1 MFEDI
6 IRLFNETALKFG
18 LSERYSALASEGA
31 AFIGLVIVAFFL
43 YYVSWFV
50 IKKTLIV
57 FIRRSENNF
66 DDILVEN
73 KVLSR
78 ASYFVPSYIISKFA
92 PYTLPSFPV
101 AFEFVQKSIEVYVVF
116 VWMILLTAL
125 VSSLYQFY
133 NTLDVSKNKPIKG
146 FTQVIKLVVYIVGGL
161 MIIATIV
168 GQNLGSLVIGLGT
181 LSAVLML
188 IFKDPILGFVG
199 GLQLSLNDMVRIGD
213 WISMPK
219 YGADGDVLEITLTTV
234 KVQNWDRTI
243 TTIPTYALVSDSF
256 TNWRGM
262 EESGGRRVKRF
273 VNLDMESVKFC
284 DSEMLARFQKFQL
297 IKDYIIQKEEE
308 VAAYNKANNIETESL
323 VNGRRQTNLG
333 VFRAYLKAYLMAH
346 PKVHKEMTMLVRHL
360 QPSEK
365 GIPIEVYFFSNRQA
379 WAEYEDL
386 QSDVFDH
393 VLAVIPL
400 FDLKVFQIPS
410 GNSIEKA
417 IKTLNEKAQ
426 VSIKL

>member
-1 MFEDI
+1 MFEDLL
-6 IRLFNETALKFG
+6 LFFYETALKIGF
-18 LSERYSALASEGA
+18 SERYASIASEGT
-31 AFIGLVIVAFFL
+31 AFLGLFAVSFIL
-43 YYVSWFV
+43 YYLTWYIIKRTLVVV
-50 IKKTLIV
+50 IRK
-57 FIRRSENNF
+57 SENNF

-73 KVLSR
+73 RVFSR

-92 PYTLPSFPV
+92 PYTLPSFPT

-116 VWMILLTAL
+116 VWMILITAL

-133 NTLDVSKNKPIKG
+133 NTLDISKNKPIKG
-146 FTQVIKLVVYIVGGL
+146 FAQVIKLIVYIVGGL

-219 YGADGDVLEITLTTV
+219 YGADGEVLEITLTTV

-284 DSEMLARFQKFQL
+284 DAEMLDRFKKFQL
-297 IKDYIIQKEEE
+297 IKDYIQQKEDEIT
-308 VAAYNKANNIETESL
+308 AYNKENNIDNESL

-410 GNSIEKA
+410 GKSIEKA
-417 IKTLNEKAQ
+417 LKTINEKVQ
-426 VSIKL
+426 NTNL